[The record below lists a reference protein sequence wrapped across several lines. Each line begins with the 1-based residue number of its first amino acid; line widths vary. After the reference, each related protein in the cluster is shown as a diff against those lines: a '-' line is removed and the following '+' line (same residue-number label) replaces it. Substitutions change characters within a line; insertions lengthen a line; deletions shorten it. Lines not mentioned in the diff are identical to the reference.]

1 MQDHRK
7 FDLRELTEKIYYIRE
22 FLLKR
27 KFPFS
32 RRRTDV
38 TELYEELW
46 KKRDELEDEIFGNK

>member
-7 FDLRELTEKIYYIRE
+7 FDLRELTERIYYIRE
-22 FLLKR
+22 FVLKR

-32 RRRTDV
+32 KHYTDV

-46 KKRDELEDEIFGNK
+46 RKRDKLEDEIFGKK